1 MRVIIRLKATLLSVS
16 LLVTGCVAYDNSD
29 DKTSAAALRKCRA
42 LADCISAQYVTTA
55 HALPVQYDSPIG
67 FVDIKV
73 PSLYEVTFQHKGHQ
87 AVIDACLIRQR
98 GK

>member
-1 MRVIIRLKATLLSVS
+1 M
-16 LLVTGCVAYDNSD
+16 TGCVAYDNSD

-42 LADCISAQYVTTA
+42 LADYISTQYVTTA

-87 AVIDACLIRQR
+87 AVIDACLIRQQN
-98 GK
+98 K

>member
-1 MRVIIRLKATLLSVS
+1 MI
-16 LLVTGCVAYDNSD
+16 GCAAQDTSHDTSD
-29 DKTSAAALRKCRA
+29 DTASAAMLRKCHA
-42 LADCISAQYVTTA
+42 LADYIGAQYVTTA
-55 HALPVQYDSPIG
+55 HALPVQYDSSIG

-98 GK
+98 NK